1 MKFIKV
7 QSSAI
12 NGVQYDDRSIYVRFN
27 SGVIYRYLNVN
38 HRVFNDFLEA
48 DSIGKFF
55 NQKIRNSYL
64 WKEVKEKDLIG
75 FNSIIER
82 IF

>member
-7 QSSAI
+7 ESSVI

-55 NQKIRNSYL
+55 NQKIRNCYL
-64 WKEVKEKDLIG
+64 WKEVQEKDLIG